1 MSNKTTVVFL
11 HGAGTGAW
19 VWERAMNELPVPAI
33 ALDVPGRS
41 AGATPEGCVDAL
53 VAELDQRGIDSVILV
68 MHSLAGV
75 LAPGLAARLG
85 ARVKRC
91 IFVAAVIPPSGGSFV
106 DALGFVNRFILRIL
120 FKLNPKGLTPSP
132 EMLRAE
138 LCNDLSPQDSEQLI
152 SRFTPE
158 MPGLYLTPV
167 GAFSPLPN
175 ATYIKLLKD
184 QSVPPARQETMLPR
198 LAQPVVRELDTG
210 HMAMLA
216 APKALADLIMKEV
229 ELVH

>member
-1 MSNKTTVVFL
+1 MSNETTIVFL

-19 VWERAMNELPVPAI
+19 VWEPVMKELSIPSV
-33 ALDVPGRS
+33 ALDIPMRT
-41 AGATPEGCVDAL
+41 AGATPENCSEAL
-53 VAELDQRGIDSVILV
+53 VAELDRRGIDSIVLV

-75 LAPGLAARLG
+75 LAPGLVARLG
-85 ARVKRC
+85 ARLKRC

-106 DALGFVNRFILRIL
+106 DALGFVNRQILCVL

-138 LCNDLSPQDSEQLI
+138 LCNDLSPQDSEQVI
-152 SRFTPE
+152 SHYTPE
-158 MPGLYLTPV
+158 MPGLYLTSV

-175 ATYIKLLKD
+175 ATYIRLLKD
-184 QSVPPARQETMLPR
+184 KSVPLELQDTMLSR
-198 LAQPVVRELDTG
+198 LSRPNVRELGTG

-216 APKALADLIMKEV
+216 APKALADLIMEEV
-229 ELVH
+229 KSIH

>member
-1 MSNKTTVVFL
+1 MSNKTTIVFL

-19 VWERAMNELPVPAI
+19 VWERVMVELSIPSV
-33 ALDVPGRS
+33 ALDIPGRTT
-41 AGATPEGCVDAL
+41 GATPENCSETL
-53 VAELDQRGIDSVILV
+53 VAELDRRGIDSLILV

-85 ARVKRC
+85 PRIKRC
-91 IFVAAVIPPSGGSFV
+91 IFVGAVIPPSGGSFV
-106 DALGFVNRFILRIL
+106 DALGFINRQILRVL
-120 FKLNPKGLTPSP
+120 FKFNPKGLTPSP

-138 LCNDLSPQDSEQLI
+138 LCSDLSPQDSEQVI
-152 SRFTPE
+152 SRFIPE

-175 ATYIKLLKD
+175 ATYIRLLKD
-184 QSVPPARQETMLPR
+184 KSVHPQQQDTMLAR
-198 LAQPVVRELDTG
+198 LSQPSVRELETG

-216 APKALADLIMKEV
+216 APKALADLIME
-229 ELVH
+229 EAESAH

>member
-19 VWERAMNELPVPAI
+19 VWERVMNELSVPAI

-41 AGATPEGCVDAL
+41 AGATPQNCAEAL

-75 LAPGLAARLG
+75 LAPGLVARLG

-106 DALGFVNRFILRIL
+106 DALGFVNRQILRVL

-138 LCNDLSPQDSEQLI
+138 LCNDLSPQDSEQII
-152 SRFTPE
+152 SRFIPE
-158 MPGLYLTPV
+158 MPGLYLTSV
-167 GAFSPLPN
+167 GAFSPLSN
-175 ATYIKLLKD
+175 ATYIRLLKD
-184 QSVPPARQETMLPR
+184 KSVPPERQDTMLAR
-198 LAQPVVRELDTG
+198 LSQPSVRELETG

-216 APKALADLIMKEV
+216 APKALADLIME
-229 ELVH
+229 EAEPAH

>member
-19 VWERAMNELPVPAI
+19 VWERVMNELSVPAI

-41 AGATPEGCVDAL
+41 TGATPQNCAEAL

-75 LAPGLAARLG
+75 LAPGLVARLG

-106 DALGFVNRFILRIL
+106 DALGFVNRQILRVL
-120 FKLNPKGLTPSP
+120 FNLNPKGLAPSP
-132 EMLRAE
+132 EMLREIGRAH
-138 LCNDLSPQDSEQLI
+138 
-152 SRFTPE
+152 
-158 MPGLYLTPV
+158 V
-167 GAFSPLPN
+167 
-175 ATYIKLLKD
+175 
-184 QSVPPARQETMLPR
+184 
-198 LAQPVVRELDTG
+198 
-210 HMAMLA
+210 
-216 APKALADLIMKEV
+216 
-229 ELVH
+229 